1 MSSKRN
7 EIEAIIEDVVEN
19 IIFEVFDN
27 NFTTIDEID
36 FALEVLK
43 DRIQNL
49 DVDDF
54 EHLIS

>member
-27 NFTTIDEID
+27 NFTTISEVE

-54 EHLIS
+54 EHFIN

>member
-27 NFTTIDEID
+27 NFTTIPEVE

-54 EHLIS
+54 EHFIN